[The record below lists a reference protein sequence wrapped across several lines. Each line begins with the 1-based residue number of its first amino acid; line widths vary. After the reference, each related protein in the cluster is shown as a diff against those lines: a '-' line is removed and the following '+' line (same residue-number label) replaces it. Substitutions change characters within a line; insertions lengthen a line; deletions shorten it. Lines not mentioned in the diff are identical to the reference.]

1 MGPERGGE
9 EEGAQ
14 LCQVMSRGWAYLL
27 MEVSSERCRVE
38 VALAG
43 TSISGY
49 LYMQYRN

>member
-14 LCQVMSRGWAYLL
+14 LCQGMSCEVARLL
-27 MEVSSERCRVE
+27 IGEESSKRCPCQ

-43 TSISGY
+43 SSISRN
-49 LYMQYRN
+49 LYMEH